1 VSLPTRGG
9 APMSAAV
16 EPQNGWHWREWLAE
30 GTGSAI
36 VLFAVV
42 TTKDLAVRAG
52 PPFGDLRWSIA
63 IIAVVVGLAV
73 GAIAFSALGRRSG
86 AHLNPALTIG
96 LWLQRTVSPADL
108 AGYCAAQLAGG
119 VLGVALARVWGP
131 TVPRAAVDWA
141 LLQPAPWI
149 TQLTAAGLECTA
161 TAVQLAVVFA
171 LLSSRRYHRWTP
183 LPAAAM
189 LTIGIIVLG
198 PVTGGAF
205 NPVRGLAPD
214 VLAGLYPA
222 VWIYIAGPLLGAV
235 LAAGAFAAA
244 RRRPVTGKLRH
255 DPAIPSYMRYDLH
268 LLEEMVADA
277 EGRAARRRRDR
288 AAR

>member
-1 VSLPTRGG
+1 MT
-9 APMSAAV
+9 ATV
-16 EPQNGWHWREWLAE
+16 EPLNGWHWREWLAE
-30 GTGSAI
+30 GAGTAI

-42 TTKDLAVRAG
+42 TAKDLAVRAG
-52 PPFGDLRWSIA
+52 PPFSDRWCRIA
-63 IIAVVVGLAV
+63 IIAVVAGLAV
-73 GAIAFSALGRRSG
+73 AAVALSALGRRSG
-86 AHLNPALTIG
+86 AHLNPALTVG

-119 VLGVALARVWGP
+119 VLGVALARIWGP

-141 LLQPAPWI
+141 LLEPAPWVG
-149 TQLTAAGLECTA
+149 QLPAAGLECAA

-171 LLSSRRYHRWTP
+171 LLTSRRYHRWTP
-183 LPAAAM
+183 PAAAAM
-189 LTIGIIVLG
+189 LTVGIVVLG
-198 PVTGGAF
+198 TVSGGAF

-214 VLAGLYPA
+214 ILAGTYPA
-222 VWIYIAGPLLGAV
+222 VWIYFAGPLLGAA
-235 LAAGAFAAA
+235 LAAAAFAAS

-268 LLEEMVADA
+268 LLEEKVADT
-277 EGRAARRRRDR
+277 EIRATRRRGDR